1 MSVEVF
7 RPHVISKHDIIVEVD
22 EILGQ
27 SWNAMQ
33 VTFYGWGT
41 VGGQVRLIDKDV
53 LQTVAYA
60 CRVTLGKGTV
70 KERDESSEV
79 LS

>member
-1 MSVEVF
+1 
-7 RPHVISKHDIIVEVD
+7 
-22 EILGQ
+22 
-27 SWNAMQ
+27 MQ